1 MKKGE
6 RGREREREGE
16 GGREGVMGRHVSMQ
30 RAARDLGLSLTRCG
44 KAIQP
49 RSVWCVGKNYL
60 EHIGEVDTHMDLDVA
75 KGR

>member
-1 MKKGE
+1 
-6 RGREREREGE
+6 
-16 GGREGVMGRHVSMQ
+16 MGRHVSMQ